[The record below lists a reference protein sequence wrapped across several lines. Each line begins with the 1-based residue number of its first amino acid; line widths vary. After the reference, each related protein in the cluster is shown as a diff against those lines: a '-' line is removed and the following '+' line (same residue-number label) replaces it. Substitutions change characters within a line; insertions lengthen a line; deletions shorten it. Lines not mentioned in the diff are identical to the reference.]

1 MATMIGDESIEK
13 VGDFW
18 GGAGQPEGKTSA
30 VGVELTTLHG
40 AVLLDIAAEQSETV
54 SNKMSV

>member
-1 MATMIGDESIEK
+1 MTSRLRKWAIS
-13 VGDFW
+13 
-18 GGAGQPEGKTSA
+18 GGVQEEPEGKTSA